1 MEKSWVTIAVSVASF
16 MIAATMNKDGA
27 LSFDYL
33 DGKGLFTAILVLL
46 GNLLADIMYSFVD
59 PRIRY

>member
-33 DGKGLFTAILVLL
+33 DGKGLFLSLIHISWI
-46 GNLLADIMYSFVD
+46 G
-59 PRIRY
+59 RYTTNYINNFKNED